1 MMLTS
6 KEFPKDMGSLPID
19 FTNTKKCLVSGLF
32 SETAEV
38 HGKKRRF
45 YTYIAPNLT
54 YNQPCLIIA
63 SPDDVPTAE
72 FIENGFW
79 QKSIKCSFTSWNQT
93 AYGTWTA
100 QMQIT

>member
-54 YNQPCLIIA
+54 YNQP
-63 SPDDVPTAE
+63 
-72 FIENGFW
+72 
-79 QKSIKCSFTSWNQT
+79 
-93 AYGTWTA
+93 
-100 QMQIT
+100 